1 MKASPGRGKLSPQVT
16 DEGAGQQHFALNTPH
31 PALRATF
38 PQGVKALAL
47 GQASK
52 IDFSV
57 GAQCRIDERLKK
69 RYTISRRCS
78 SAAGC
83 RGVAQLVARLLWEQE
98 AASSSLA
105 TPIMQLHVDSL
116 RIGVPFC
123 FIGEIDERFLKVCK
137 KCATTPQRFIASP

>member
-1 MKASPGRGKLSPQVT
+1 MT
-16 DEGAGQQHFALNTPH
+16 DEGAGQQHLALNTPH
-31 PALRATF
+31 PALRATCSPF
-38 PQGVKALAL
+38 CRYATFSPGAGEICPQGVKALAP
-47 GQASK
+47 GQAAK
-52 IDFSV
+52 VDFLV

-105 TPIMQLHVDSL
+105 TPI
-116 RIGVPFC
+116 
-123 FIGEIDERFLKVCK
+123 
-137 KCATTPQRFIASP
+137 